1 MDFLQKNFWAVLIL
15 AIILVSVIIVI
26 IFIFINI
33 CLRRR
38 ASWYST
44 QAKTNHYGHSDSKPV
59 DNQAHNKDL
68 GNEKPPLPPR
78 DQFLSTNSVGASYE
92 DIPTVPDYVEIE
104 DSTPAFPQQPVFI
117 PEYAV
122 EIKSQDEESE
132 DYDDVE
138 NPDDSEDYDD
148 VG

>member
-1 MDFLQKNFWAVLIL
+1 MDFLQNFWAVLI
-15 AIILVSVIIVI
+15 ITIVLVSVIIVI
-26 IFIFINI
+26 IFILINT

-44 QAKTNHYGHSDSKPV
+44 KTKPSHFGHSDLKQV
-59 DNQAHNKDL
+59 DNQVHYKDL
-68 GNEKPPLPPR
+68 GNEKPPLPSR
-78 DQFLSTNSVGASYE
+78 DQFLSTNSVGDSYE
-92 DIPTVPDYVEIE
+92 DIPTLPDYVEIE
-104 DSTPAFPQQPVFI
+104 DSTPPFPQQPVFI

-122 EIKSQDEESE
+122 ETKSQDEDSE